1 MTWLGIAAGHL
12 PLNKKT
18 ILTVCSYMGMF
29 PTVQPT
35 TTHERPR
42 RTQQERRDG
51 TRRIL
56 LEATVGCLV
65 DLGYGGTTTL
75 EVERR
80 AGVSRGARIHH
91 FPTKAALLASAVDH
105 LYEQV
110 GAHYERAFGHAERTA
125 SDVERFRS
133 GLRLLWSIYKRP
145 DYSAVLE
152 LNMAARTDAELRE
165 RLCSVAEHHRN
176 LAIAAA
182 SRYFPSVERASAR
195 ALVEA
200 IHVSLA
206 GLLLQRNVHASREC
220 ALVEDL
226 VLGLLDELVAMHL
239 SQSRARNAVIQRGS
253 SRKE

>member
-1 MTWLGIAAGHL
+1 ML
-12 PLNKKT
+12 PTSSN
-18 ILTVCSYMGMF
+18 
-29 PTVQPT
+29 
-35 TTHERPR
+35 ERPR
-42 RTQQERRDG
+42 RTQQERRDS
-51 TRRIL
+51 TRGLL
-56 LEATVGCLV
+56 LEATVSCLV

-105 LYEQV
+105 LYDQLSD
-110 GAHYERAFGHAERTA
+110 HYDRAFGHAQRSA
-125 SDVERFRS
+125 SDVDRFRS

-165 RLCSVAEHHRN
+165 CLRRVAERHRN
-176 LAIAAA
+176 LAIEAA
-182 SRYFPSVERASAR
+182 SRYFPSIERERAR

-206 GLLLQRNVHASREC
+206 GLLMQRNVHDGREC
-220 ALVEDL
+220 ALVEEL

-239 SQSRARNAVIQRGS
+239 SKGRARSAATHGGS